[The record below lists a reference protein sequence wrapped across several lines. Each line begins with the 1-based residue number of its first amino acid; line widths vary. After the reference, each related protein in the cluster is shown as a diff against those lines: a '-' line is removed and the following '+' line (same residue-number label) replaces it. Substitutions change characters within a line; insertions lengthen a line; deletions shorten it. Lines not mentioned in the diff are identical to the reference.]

1 MTVLYIKLK
10 LVYGLQKANK
20 DKNYEIGEI
29 FAAKN
34 LKITEYAGKKK
45 WSTIDDNEINI
56 NLKNNEKI
64 NLKKFFDEHENINE
78 YKDVE
83 SYN

>member
-1 MTVLYIKLK
+1 MLIGKLIDIIGFVLEDKGYQIFNTKNGNSVENRRIIIGDCSLYK
-10 LVYGLQKANK
+10 IEISLWPPKANK

-45 WSTIDDNEINI
+45 
-56 NLKNNEKI
+56 
-64 NLKKFFDEHENINE
+64 
-78 YKDVE
+78 
-83 SYN
+83 